1 MQIMH
6 QKVEIIMEEL
16 PQEIMSKVSD
26 TYLSIANK
34 ITKNEVSL
42 SDNPKEDIL
51 DTLNENFALIK

>member
-1 MQIMH
+1 MSERYELA
-6 QKVEIIMEEL
+6 KNNEL
-16 PQEIMSKVSD
+16 PQEIMSKVSH

-42 SDNPKEDIL
+42 SHNPKEDIL

>member
-1 MQIMH
+1 MSERYELA
-6 QKVEIIMEEL
+6 KNNEL
-16 PQEIMSKVSD
+16 PEEIMAKVSE